1 MVTGLIKANF
11 PARISFAVTS
21 QVDSRV
27 VLDTAGADALLGPG
41 DMLFMAPDSPRLVR
55 IQGCFVSDEEM
66 ESVVRFWK
74 MMIPQEISA
83 SQELPWDEMLEAEVE
98 LDPLIQEAIQ
108 VVQHHKQVSASFLQ
122 RRMRLGYPR
131 AARIIQQLEELGMV
145 GPAQNGGR
153 SREVLI
159 ESD

>member
-1 MVTGLIKANF
+1 
-11 PARISFAVTS
+11 
-21 QVDSRV
+21 
-27 VLDTAGADALLGPG
+27 
-41 DMLFMAPDSPRLVR
+41 
-55 IQGCFVSDEEM
+55 
-66 ESVVRFWK
+66 
-74 MMIPQEISA
+74 
-83 SQELPWDEMLEAEVE
+83 MLEAEVE

-159 ESD
+159 ETD